1 MKIRNYWNQYTYNIK
16 RTHRHKVAYAV
27 DEYKQFGYN
36 TVDCI
41 THDTDKM
48 VMYLLGV
55 PHDIV
60 VKIHRAISEHHIE
73 NNRKKNIKSMF
84 IDIHCSGE
92 KPDKQTPFREYF
104 YKNKPLQNTNG
115 LGTLAKKKNFG
126 ENVPIIFLTQE
137 VDKITSSIKEFVKF
151 GFNTLKRLKIK

>member
-60 VKIHRAISEHHIE
+60 VKIHI
-73 NNRKKNIKSMF
+73 N
-84 IDIHCSGE
+84 
-92 KPDKQTPFREYF
+92 
-104 YKNKPLQNTNG
+104 
-115 LGTLAKKKNFG
+115 
-126 ENVPIIFLTQE
+126 
-137 VDKITSSIKEFVKF
+137 
-151 GFNTLKRLKIK
+151 